1 MKNNLYGV
9 IAGVLILSF
18 FSFVSLTAAGRDSL
32 VRISDKKKVSFDA
45 MMQDVRRSDIIV
57 IGEIHGIPQHHE
69 MELEIIAS
77 LHEADIPFIIGMEM
91 FRSENQKDLDSWTS
105 GAMPMDRF
113 VPAYY
118 RNWSMKWAL
127 YADIFLYAR
136 EHRIPIAGL
145 NIPDE
150 IATAIARR
158 GYSAL
163 TSDERQRLPA
173 GISCTIDEN
182 YRAFIR
188 KAYTDHGKKDERS
201 FEHFCEAQMVWD
213 KSMAVNLVSS
223 LKANPGKKAVVL
235 AGVGHAWRRGIPEQ
249 LSLLSKY
256 RTRVVLPLMADEADL
271 KGITVG
277 DADYV
282 ILP

>member
-1 MKNNLYGV
+1 MKNKMYGI
-9 IAGVLILSF
+9 IAVVLTLSF
-18 FSFVSLTAAGRDSL
+18 FSFVSLTAAGRDRL
-32 VRISDKKKVSFDA
+32 VRVSDKKVISFDA
-45 MMQDVRRSDIIV
+45 MMQDVMKSDIIV
-57 IGEIHGIPQHHE
+57 IGEIHGSPQHHE
-69 MELEIIAS
+69 KELEIIAS
-77 LHEADIPFIIGMEM
+77 LHESDVPFIIGMEM

-105 GAMPMDRF
+105 GAMPLDRF
-113 VPAYY
+113 VSVYY
-118 RNWSMKWAL
+118 RNWSMQWAL
-127 YADIFLYAR
+127 YEDIFLYAR

-158 GYSAL
+158 GFSAL

-188 KAYTDHGKKDERS
+188 KAYADHGKNDERS
-201 FEHFCEAQMVWD
+201 FLHFCEAQMVWD
-213 KSMAVNLVSS
+213 KSMAANLVSS

-249 LSLLSKY
+249 LSQLSKY

-271 KGITVG
+271 KGVTVD
-277 DADYV
+277 DADYIV
-282 ILP
+282 LP